1 MIIGV
6 ITALIIAIV
15 GITAV
20 SQSSKMSERSF
31 DAVVQEIVTQPDG
44 EVRLIVERTTEIYG
58 DPVNSL
64 GISEDTKL
72 LDADGNEISV
82 NDFKQGSKVAVN
94 LKDPSS
100 KKHRFIIPMF
110 MKSRG
115 FIIDYCKIL
124 WYSIIRIELKGEL
137 YAGIQIGYTVFIC
150 RLLCDI
156 LHLNLK
162 LQFRMTKFIIRC

>member
-1 MIIGV
+1 MKKKKIMIIGV
-6 ITALIIAIV
+6 IAALIIAIV

-72 LDADGNEISV
+72 LDADGKEISV
-82 NDFKQGSKVAVN
+82 NDFKQGVF
-94 LKDPSS
+94 D
-100 KKHRFIIPMF
+100 HRISQAGGNIRH
-110 MKSRG
+110 RG
-115 FIIDYCKIL
+115 SFL
-124 WYSIIRIELKGEL
+124 L
-137 YAGIQIGYTVFIC
+137 
-150 RLLCDI
+150 RLL
-156 LHLNLK
+156 H
-162 LQFRMTKFIIRC
+162 IRVHKHGTAGA

>member
-1 MIIGV
+1 MKKKKIMIIGV

-72 LDADGNEISV
+72 LDADGKEISI
-82 NDFKQGSKVAVN
+82 NDFQQGSKVTVK
-94 LKDPSS
+94 LKDA
-100 KKHRFIIPMF
+100 FIEETPFYYPTVYEI
-110 MKSRG
+110 K
-115 FIIDYCKIL
+115 II
-124 WYSIIRIELKGEL
+124 S
-137 YAGIQIGYTVFIC
+137 
-150 RLLCDI
+150 
-156 LHLNLK
+156 N
-162 LQFRMTKFIIRC
+162 